1 MVTAEEIAAVPIFA
15 ALGEAERER
24 LSRAAADISLVP
36 GEYAAAEGSERA
48 LFALLEGRIEAV
60 KLTDGIE
67 RVIGERRPGDVFGE
81 VRSRSGR
88 SSQSA
93 FELRKASRVL
103 RLDAH
108 DYHVVAAAA
117 PDVAKEVGRLAAHR
131 IGGVHGL
138 QGIAADPPPPRV
150 IAVGSRSDRAGAG
163 ARRFLDR
170 NQITFTWISA
180 DAPDAVEAWGGPLP
194 APDEWPRS
202 ERSTADFTRPT
213 HRRVAELRRPDD
225 RAGRDRVRHGHRRR
239 RPGRNGRGR
248 LRRVGGAADDRR
260 RARGPGGQAGTSSR
274 IENYLGFP
282 SGVAGDEPRESR
294 APAGAKARGR
304 DPGHEVDHG
313 HRSPRAPGAPRR
325 RRPPAGA
332 HDHPRLRRRLAAAG
346 DRRVRPTRRKG
357 ISYGA
362 ARSEAPAT
370 HGLDVHVIGAG
381 NSASRRSSSPP
392 TRAA

>member
-67 RVIGERRPGDVFGE
+67 RVIGERRPGDVRRGSITLGTVFPVGFRAAE
-81 VRSRSGR
+81 
-88 SSQSA
+88 
-93 FELRKASRVL
+93 ASRVL

-138 QGIAADPPPPRV
+138 QGIAADPPPPRA
-150 IAVGSRSDRAGAG
+150 IAVGSRLGPCGRGISGASSTATRSRSRGSRPTPPTPSRRG
-163 ARRFLDR
+163 AARCPRRTSGR
-170 NQITFTWISA
+170 
-180 DAPDAVEAWGGPLP
+180 
-194 APDEWPRS
+194 RS
-202 ERSTADFTRPT
+202 ERSTAGLTRPT
-213 HRRVAELRRPDD
+213 TAGWPSFVGPTTEPAASEYDTVIVGGGLGRR
-225 RAGRDRVRHGHRRR
+225 
-239 RPGRNGRGR
+239 RGR

-260 RARGPGGQAGTSSR
+260 RARGPRGQAGTSSR

-282 SGVAGDEPRESR
+282 SGVSGDELASR
-294 APAGAKARGR
+294 A
-304 DPGHEVDHG
+304 
-313 HRSPRAPGAPRR
+313 
-325 RRPPAGA
+325 
-332 HDHPRLRRRLAAAG
+332 LQQ
-346 DRRVRPTRRKG
+346 
-357 ISYGA
+357 
-362 ARSEAPAT
+362 ARSSGP
-370 HGLDVHVIGAG
+370 
-381 NSASRRSSSPP
+381 RSSS
-392 TRAA
+392 RG